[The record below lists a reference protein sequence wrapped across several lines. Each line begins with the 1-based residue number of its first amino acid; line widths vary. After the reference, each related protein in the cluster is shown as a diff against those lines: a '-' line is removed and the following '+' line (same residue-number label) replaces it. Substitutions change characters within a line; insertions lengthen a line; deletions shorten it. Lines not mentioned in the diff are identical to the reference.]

1 MCFHWPIRCKVE
13 TTSCL
18 VESCDFL
25 YRPTWPK
32 AVMSREPPFA
42 CLTKKE
48 GFRYSIQ
55 TATSSIR
62 LKISNSSS
70 SSNFCCN
77 STSLSC
83 KYWDSRPFLAKCVWG
98 EVGVGGIGEGVSTEH
113 VFTSA

>member
-1 MCFHWPIRCKVE
+1 MR
-13 TTSCL
+13 
-18 VESCDFL
+18 
-25 YRPTWPK
+25 
-32 AVMSREPPFA
+32 REPPFA
-42 CLTKKE
+42 YLTKKE
-48 GFRYSIQ
+48 GFRYSIE
-55 TATSSIR
+55 TATSSSR